1 MDIIA
6 ICVFAIVS
14 AVFSGTVEAN
24 AKEIKLI
31 LVIGAA
37 AVIFMKTAGTL
48 GSIIGEIRLLFD
60 STDTDQR
67 YVGILLKGLGI
78 CYVTDLTCG
87 ICRDSGEQTLAEQ
100 TLSAGKAALVVLS
113 LPMIEALTDIVKTL
127 LV

>member
-14 AVFSGTVEAN
+14 AVFSRTVEAN
-24 AKEIKLI
+24 AKEIKLL

-113 LPMIEALTDIVKTL
+113 LPMLEALTDIVKTL

>member
-14 AVFSGTVEAN
+14 AVFSRTVEAN
-24 AKEIKLI
+24 AKEIKLL

-87 ICRDSGEQTLAEQ
+87 ICRDSGEHTLADQ

-113 LPMIEALTDIVKTL
+113 LPMLEALTDIVKTL

>member
-14 AVFSGTVEAN
+14 AVFSRTVEAN
-24 AKEIKLI
+24 AKEIKLL